1 MGRISKLTRQSLTP
15 RQSAFLDKLLELY
28 WEYRSPVHY
37 SDVAARLGVN
47 RFSAYDMLKVLE
59 KKGFATSSYALAAG
73 HSGPGRSMVV
83 FAPTHEAAAFG
94 NFGPDYDRLDEEWR
108 NARAWVLKKL
118 QEAREASYR
127 EALNDLVTHLPEA
140 KAPLT
145 FCTQMV
151 GALLLNMER
160 ARSRSSEINPFRA
173 LAAFGASDKGGLE
186 MLAGLSVGATLS
198 ADDESSASITQR
210 LLDQAYHYQTSL
222 SRLSEEA
229 RSALAQFLEE
239 ALEALD

>member
-1 MGRISKLTRQSLTP
+1 MGPASEVSRQLLTP
-15 RQSAFLDKLLELY
+15 RQNAFLEKLLELY
-28 WEYRSPVHY
+28 REHRGPVHY

-73 HSGPGRSMVV
+73 HSGPGRSMIV
-83 FAPTHEAAAFG
+83 FAPSKEVTSFHTPKVDA
-94 NFGPDYDRLDEEWR
+94 DRLDEEWR

-118 QEAREASYR
+118 RETRGSSHR
-127 EALNDLVTHLPEA
+127 EALIDLVARLPEA

-145 FCTQMV
+145 FCTEMV

-160 ARSRSSEINPFRA
+160 ARARGGELNPFQA
-173 LAAFGASDKGGLE
+173 LAAFRANDDGGLE

-198 ADDESSASITQR
+198 ADDEPSSSITRR
-210 LLDQAYHYQTSL
+210 LLDQAHHYQTSL
-222 SRLSEEA
+222 SRLSDEA
-229 RSALAQFLEE
+229 RSALAQFLG
-239 ALEALD
+239 EALDALD

>member
-1 MGRISKLTRQSLTP
+1 MGSIPKIPRQPLTP

-28 WEYRSPVHY
+28 REHKGPVHY
-37 SDVAARLGVN
+37 SDVAVRLGVN

-73 HSGPGRSMVV
+73 HSGPGRSMIV
-83 FAPTHEAAAFG
+83 FAPMHEAATFG
-94 NFGPDYDRLDEEWR
+94 TPRRDNDRLDEEWR

-118 QEAREASYR
+118 RETRGSSYR
-127 EALNDLVTHLPEA
+127 EALNDLMARLPEA

-145 FCTQMV
+145 FCTEMV

-160 ARSRSSEINPFRA
+160 ARTRGGEFNPFRA
-173 LAAFGASDKGGLE
+173 LAAFRANDHGGLE

-198 ADDESSASITQR
+198 ADDESSSSITQR
-210 LLDQAYHYQTSL
+210 LLDQAHHYQTSL
-222 SRLSEEA
+222 SRLSDPA

-239 ALEALD
+239 ALDALD

>member
-1 MGRISKLTRQSLTP
+1 
-15 RQSAFLDKLLELY
+15 
-28 WEYRSPVHY
+28 
-37 SDVAARLGVN
+37 
-47 RFSAYDMLKVLE
+47 MLKVLE

-83 FAPTHEAAAFG
+83 FAPTHEAATYGAL
-94 NFGPDYDRLDEEWR
+94 GPEHDRLDEEWQ

-118 QEAREASYR
+118 QDAQEASYR
-127 EALNDLVTHLPEA
+127 EALNDLVARLPEA
-140 KAPLT
+140 RAPLT

-160 ARSRSSEINPFRA
+160 VRSKSGELNPFRA
-173 LAAFGASDKGGLE
+173 LAAFRSGGDGGLE

-198 ADDESSASITQR
+198 ADDESSSSITQR
-210 LLDQAYHYQTSL
+210 LLEQAHHYQSSL

-229 RSALAQFLEE
+229 RSALAQFLED
-239 ALEALD
+239 ALDALD